1 MFGNIIHI
9 GVTVSDLD
17 RSIAFYRD
25 TLGLAFQG
33 EILMEGPETEK
44 IFAKKGVKA
53 RVAYLKAEG
62 DLAAPPVELI
72 EFAGAGIE
80 KRPMDLYRTG
90 VSEICFACDDIWA
103 EYRRLT
109 ALGVKFISEP
119 AAFDFTASGYGKS
132 EACYFYDPDGVI
144 LELLQP
150 Q

>member
-9 GVTVSDLD
+9 GVTVTDLD

-25 TLGLAFQG
+25 TLGLDFQG
-33 EILMEGPETEK
+33 EILMDGPETEK

-72 EFAGAGIE
+72 QFVGVEIE
-80 KRPMDLYRTG
+80 KRSMDLYRSG
-90 VSEICFACDDIWA
+90 ISEICFATDNIWG
-103 EYRRLT
+103 EYKRLT
-109 ALGVKFISEP
+109 AMGVTFISEP